1 MAEEKKEEV
10 AKERV
15 EEKEK
20 TPAQETVEEVSAPE
34 EVKEIEKVP
43 TEEEVPLAEEI
54 KLVAPTPLEKWK
66 PRTSL
71 GKEVFEGK
79 ITDIEEIFKS
89 GRIIRE
95 PEIVD
100 KLVPNLKSEIIL
112 IGGRT
117 GKGGG
122 AQRIPV
128 RITATMH
135 KSGRRFSTSAF
146 SVVGNEDGLVGIG
159 KGKAPEPRDAITKS
173 VQRAKLNLIKVKRG
187 CGSWECGCGEP
198 HSIPFKVEGKSGSVR
213 VILMPAPKGVGIV
226 ADDEA
231 KKIFRL
237 AGIKDVWVKTF
248 GNTSM
253 RINLITAIYNAL
265 KNLYIYER

>member
-1 MAEEKKEEV
+1 MIEENEKNNGEEAKEAEAPKEEI
-10 AKERV
+10 
-15 EEKEK
+15 
-20 TPAQETVEEVSAPE
+20 
-34 EVKEIEKVP
+34 KEIEKLP
-43 TEEEVPLAEEI
+43 TEEEVSVGEEI
-54 KLVAPTPLEKWK
+54 KVVMPSLLEKWK
-66 PRTSL
+66 PRTGL
-71 GKEVFEGK
+71 GREVFEGK
-79 ITDIEEIFKS
+79 ITSIEEILKA

-95 PEIVD
+95 PEIID
-100 KLVPNLKSEIIL
+100 KLLPNIKSEIIL

-128 RITATMH
+128 RITAKMH
-135 KSGRRFSTSAF
+135 KSGRRFTTSAF

-159 KGKAPEPRDAITKS
+159 KGVAPEPRDAITKS
-173 VQRAKLNLIKVKRG
+173 VQKAKLNLIKVKRG
-187 CGSWECGCGEP
+187 CGSWECGCGEE

-213 VILMPAPKGVGIV
+213 VVLMPAPKGVGIV

-265 KNLYIYER
+265 KRLYIYER